1 MKLAF
6 NPSCNETSRF
16 PSNDSYEQS
25 FCAVVSYRR
34 KKKEEMVVGDV
45 KDGFQVLD
53 HDGWIKLDGRL
64 RASLKT
70 TQRVR
75 AIDLGFGVNIPDATG
90 SYTVQN
96 GQTLGSLTGSNNRTI
111 QQSDLPN
118 VSLPGVVGSSGAHT
132 HTATTSA
139 GGLHNHNVTTE
150 GLASPNGTTP
160 GYSFF
165 AGGGEP
171 INHTTGVYVKTSTSN
186 GSHTHALTTATNGGH
201 THTVATILN
210 GGVTQTTLNVTPLG
224 LSVNKFVYLGL

>member
-1 MKLAF
+1 MNLAF
-6 NPSCNETSRF
+6 NPSCNETTRF
-16 PSNDSYEQS
+16 PSNDSYERR

-34 KKKEEMVVGDV
+34 KKKSDEMVIGDV

-75 AIDLGFGVNIPDATG
+75 AIDLGFGVNIPDASD
-90 SYTVQN
+90 SYAVQN
-96 GQTLGSLTGSNNRTI
+96 GQTLGSLTGSNNKTI

-118 VSLPGVVGSSGAHT
+118 VSLPGVGAAGGAHT

-139 GGLHNHNVTTE
+139 AGNHIHYVQGE
-150 GLASPNGTTP
+150 GLANSTGSTP
-160 GYSFF
+160 GYAFF
-165 AGGGEP
+165 GGGGTQSGALGR
-171 INHTTGVYVKTSTSN
+171 NTSTN
-186 GSHTHALTTATNGGH
+186 GSHTHVLTTASSGSH